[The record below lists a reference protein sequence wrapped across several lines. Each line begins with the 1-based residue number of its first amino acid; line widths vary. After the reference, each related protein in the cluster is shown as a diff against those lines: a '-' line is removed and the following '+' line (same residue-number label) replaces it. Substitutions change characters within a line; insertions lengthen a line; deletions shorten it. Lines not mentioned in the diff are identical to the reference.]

1 MLQNL
6 QHFIM
11 CEYCNCGYKDEKNCR
26 RKLWF
31 ERILGIFLRTFC
43 QIFGTYGFAGSVV
56 FLCVCVVYVSEECV
70 LIAFN
75 IFMLAQS
82 IF

>member
-1 MLQNL
+1 MNTVTVA
-6 QHFIM
+6 IKM
-11 CEYCNCGYKDEKNCR
+11 KRTAEESCG
-26 RKLWF
+26 
-31 ERILGIFLRTFC
+31 LRGYWEFFWGTFC